1 VLARRQ
7 SRLSRLVLTHKPRQ
21 PRLQV
26 EANILRQKGMVTM
39 FELIFMGLMIYLVY
53 TYLKETRLERQ
64 RKKFERA
71 KREIESIGSQSKNEL
86 LSESQRANLEELGS
100 ITRDYLDKFKMEI
113 PPRLFQVAKEHID
126 KWIKEINFN
135 RLYKLYILLLN
146 TNKKK
151 IFNELDRFF

>member
-1 VLARRQ
+1 
-7 SRLSRLVLTHKPRQ
+7 
-21 PRLQV
+21 
-26 EANILRQKGMVTM
+26 
-39 FELIFMGLMIYLVY
+39 MGLMIYLVY